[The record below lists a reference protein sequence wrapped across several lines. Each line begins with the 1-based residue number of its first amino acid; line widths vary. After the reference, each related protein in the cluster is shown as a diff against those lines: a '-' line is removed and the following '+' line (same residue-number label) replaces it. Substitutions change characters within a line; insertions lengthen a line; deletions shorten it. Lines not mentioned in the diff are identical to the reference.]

1 MPFPL
6 AGKRLYLKKR
16 SRRQLP
22 FPVTS
27 KMRIAQISA
36 TANRFYS
43 ATVFPLNAWSRL
55 EAYRP
60 QVLMGSA
67 TDLQRL
73 SERATLLGLDL
84 RSVNHAILVLTSCA
98 DGLLTDINRV
108 TLWQMLGVPIYELIF
123 APPGIL
129 LASECVAHEGWHI
142 EPGITASI
150 HDGEL
155 LFEIRGRKAAH
166 SGFTG
171 ELVTQMCPCGRSG
184 LRLGNIATQPR
195 GEARQLAAIA

>member
-1 MPFPL
+1 MRFPL
-6 AGKRLYLKKR
+6 GGKRLYLKKR

-22 FPVTS
+22 FPATS

-36 TANRFYS
+36 TANPFFS

-67 TDLQRL
+67 ADLQR
-73 SERATLLGLDL
+73 LLGLDL
-84 RSVNHAILVLTSCA
+84 GSVDQAVLVLTSDA
-98 DGLLTDINRV
+98 DEPLTDITRV
-108 TLWQMLGVPIYELIF
+108 ILWQMLGVPIYELILGS
-123 APPGIL
+123 PGML

-142 EPGITASI
+142 EPGITASL
-150 HDGEL
+150 DGGEL
-155 LFEIRGRKAAH
+155 FFEIHGRKAAH

-171 ELVTQMCPCGRSG
+171 ELITQPCPCGRAG
-184 LRLGNIATQPR
+184 LRLANIATQLLD
-195 GEARQLAAIA
+195 EARQLAAIA